1 MPYLHDARDTMA
13 YLMVGQLGDG
23 AVVRSPRRGDKLGF
37 HMSQLVRSDVFSS
50 AAISQVGVL
59 GNSIGDVTVRKLA
72 ATVSSQR
79 LSVREIA
86 ASVISPQRTVQAA
99 SLSGAVE
106 LRLDLTP
113 SLGWLM
119 TQPVIGDDQ
128 TSRTIGTIAW
138 LFLRVAPAC
147 FWSWQC
153 GPYSATATVVVLGA
167 ICSVNFVIAPIVF
180 AVAPLPLWQWGTLL
194 TAAMFGVFCSRLNN
208 ADHS

>member
-1 MPYLHDARDTMA
+1 
-13 YLMVGQLGDG
+13 
-23 AVVRSPRRGDKLGF
+23 
-37 HMSQLVRSDVFSS
+37 MSQLVRSHVFSS

-86 ASVISPQRTVQAA
+86 ASVISPQRTVQEA

-106 LRLDLTP
+106 LRLDLTS

-138 LFLRVAPAC
+138 LFLLAAPAC
-147 FWSWQC
+147 F
-153 GPYSATATVVVLGA
+153 
-167 ICSVNFVIAPIVF
+167 
-180 AVAPLPLWQWGTLL
+180 
-194 TAAMFGVFCSRLNN
+194 
-208 ADHS
+208 